1 MIFISL
7 ERLMRNIMW
16 CALQK
21 MCLHAGYTT
30 KNTEPRVVP
39 IVQSTT
45 YVYDFTNEVAAVL
58 LSLLNICEAGD
69 SFI

>member
-1 MIFISL
+1 
-7 ERLMRNIMW
+7 MRNILW

-39 IVQSTT
+39 IAQSTT